1 MQQKLSII
9 IALLGHPQI
18 LFLDEP
24 TLGLDILSQKTVMRT
39 LVDQAKQQGTTII
52 VNSHQLDVIDSISD
66 RILVLEQG
74 KSRL

>member
-1 MQQKLSII
+1 
-9 IALLGHPQI
+9 
-18 LFLDEP
+18 
-24 TLGLDILSQKTVMRT
+24 MRT

-74 KSRL
+74 KSRF